1 LLQQAQ
7 SHASQVQTPLAQ
19 QPQQLQAALQAQELL
34 APETVATASAPVV
47 TKARTE
53 PTRNLNIASNS
64 KREKQ

>member
-7 SHASQVQTPLAQ
+7 SHASQAQMPVVQ
-19 QPQQLQAALQAQELL
+19 QPQQLQAVLQAQELL

-47 TKARTE
+47 TNARTE